1 MYADKPRRSDRLR
14 SWFRD
19 LSAGTRKAWAWAQR
33 RHLPALLSVVL
44 LALLLV
50 AERKLLKDVLHA
62 QEGLND
68 ALGDLKHTVDDEL
81 GEARSALQDTRTL
94 ERDIRSR
101 LDALHGRE
109 LSDVPVLAR
118 ALKDEL
124 DAGVGRARGVADV
137 LGVREAGRGNASL
150 ARGNHSVQEEVE
162 MLASN
167 LVEAR
172 GLALDLAERARR
184 ADEALGAGSDGG
196 VSSFPDVRAQATR
209 IAQRLS
215 EAESVM
221 FYRPASSVDPGR
233 VALAK
238 DDPQRTLTSASD
250 TFPPLYA
257 RARELSLALDRS
269 YARMFGDG
277 GIQDASELTR
287 KLQDIQARLQSFQLR
302 LDRIDASLRVEEAA
316 LPRRAGVVD
325 AGTAETRKRTGDG
338 STGPALP

>member
-1 MYADKPRRSDRLR
+1 
-14 SWFRD
+14 
-19 LSAGTRKAWAWAQR
+19 
-33 RHLPALLSVVL
+33 VVL

-50 AERKLLKDVLHA
+50 AERKLLKEVLRA

-124 DAGVGRARGVADV
+124 DAGVGRARGVVDV
-137 LGVREAGRGNASL
+137 LGAWEAGRGPASL
-150 ARGNHSVQEEVE
+150 ARENHSVQEEVE
-162 MLASN
+162 ALVSK

-184 ADEALGAGSDGG
+184 ADEALGAASDGG

-221 FYRPASSVDPGR
+221 FFRPASSVDPGR
-233 VALAK
+233 VTLAK
-238 DDPQRTLTSASD
+238 DDAQRALSPGSD
-250 TFPPLYA
+250 FPPLYA

-269 YARMFGDG
+269 YARIFGDG
-277 GIQDASELTR
+277 GVQDASDLTR
-287 KLQDIQARLQSFQLR
+287 KLQDVQARLQSFQLR
-302 LDRIDASLRVEEAA
+302 LDRIDATLRLEEAA
-316 LPRRAGVVD
+316 IQRRAGVVD
-325 AGTAETRKRTGDG
+325 AGTLEMRKLTGDG
-338 STGPALP
+338 STGPGLP